1 MTAALLLV
9 LAAAANPEP
18 TYVVERVVTVDGA
31 VTRVSLFRNGMAVLA
46 RSNAGREQ
54 PVVRQPLTPIEVRVL
69 TQVVEECYPELARS
83 AGLGGAPGDATIE
96 LRLAPRDRAP
106 LAIRLPLN
114 GVPTVA
120 AARLGKALDGLEA
133 RLTRTNVSREDLSDW
148 EPAVGDRVQ
157 LEDGRIVE
165 VLDVVATGDT
175 VTVHVRVGD
184 GPGSLFLSDIE
195 LRRLALRRVGR

>member
-1 MTAALLLV
+1 MIAALLFLV
-9 LAAAANPEP
+9 AGAASPEP
-18 TYVVERVVTVDGA
+18 TYVVERVVTVGGA
-31 VTRVSLFRNGMAVLA
+31 VTRISLFRNGMAVLS
-46 RSNAGREQ
+46 RTSAGEAQ
-54 PVVRQPLTPIEVRVL
+54 PVVRQPLTPVEVRVL
-69 TQVVEECYPELARS
+69 TQVVEECYPELERF

-106 LAIRLPLN
+106 LSVRLPLN
-114 GVPTVA
+114 GVPSVG

-148 EPAVGDRVQ
+148 QPAVGDRAQ

-165 VLDVVATGDT
+165 VLDVVVTGNT

-184 GPGSLFLSDIE
+184 GPASLFLSDSD
-195 LRRLALRRVGR
+195 LRRMALRRVGR